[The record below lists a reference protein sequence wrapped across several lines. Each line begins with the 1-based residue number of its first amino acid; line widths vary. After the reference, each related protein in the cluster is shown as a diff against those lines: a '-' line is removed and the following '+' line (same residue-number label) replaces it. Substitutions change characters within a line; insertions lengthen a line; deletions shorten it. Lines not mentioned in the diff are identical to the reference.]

1 MALSE
6 SYVDGLIK
14 KWMKSSDGKAEL
26 KKRGITSTG
35 YSLVQMKAMGE
46 ELSSMLCNAIIDV
59 GIKSFASNLVQ
70 VDSPMS
76 AGNSTYTVHINFP
89 DEILKRKSLW
99 TGYSR
104 QFPNENGRYMGYSG
118 DNCYDIVGLWTKG
131 WKSNNYAYGYWVGH
145 ENNGYIRS
153 RIYRAPNS
161 FISKTINQFNAKY
174 PEINILYPSLWGG
187 AL

>member
-6 SYVDGLIK
+6 AYVDGLVK
-14 KWMKSSDGKAEL
+14 KWMKSPEGKAEL

-35 YSLVQMKAMGE
+35 YSLVQMKAMGI
-46 ELSSMLCNAIIDV
+46 ELSNMLCNAIIDV

-76 AGNSTYTVHINFP
+76 TNDSTYMVHINFP

-99 TGYSR
+99 VGG
-104 QFPNENGRYMGYSG
+104 NGRYSGYTSDG
-118 DNCYDIVGLWTKG
+118 IYDVVGLFSRGYRASGQVW
-131 WKSNNYAYGYWVGH
+131 GYWVGH
-145 ENNGYIRS
+145 ENNPYTGS
-153 RIYRAPNS
+153 RVYRAPNN
-161 FISKTINQFNAKY
+161 FISKTVHQFNAKY

-187 AL
+187 TL